1 MIWGFDFCLRTDGR
15 CYGSMQTIVF
25 SYSLSSFIKSAISYS
40 LGTGMGQ
47 AWNTR
52 EVFQVTRA
60 PSTAV
65 EEHVLQSTD
74 RGLQR
79 TETAER
85 SLTLYPRNKRHKMC
99 QVGISRARSSPSSQ
113 GVLGSF

>member
-1 MIWGFDFCLRTDGR
+1 
-15 CYGSMQTIVF
+15 
-25 SYSLSSFIKSAISYS
+25 
-40 LGTGMGQ
+40 MGQ